1 MRASGGR
8 PVPAEHFH
16 ITLIFLGSVDAAAAL
31 ATREAAAGIRG
42 ELFDLNLD
50 RLGFWK
56 EPRVVWL
63 GASDISDP
71 GRRLAL
77 ELTGALRTRGLKPDP
92 KPFMQHVTLVRKV
105 GKPGG
110 FGSLRPIHWPVREF
124 VLVRSITHPEGSEY
138 QPLAAW
144 PLVARAAG

>member
-1 MRASGGR
+1 M
-8 PVPAEHFH
+8 
-16 ITLIFLGSVDAAAAL
+16 DAAAVL
-31 ATREAAAGIRG
+31 AVREAAAGIRG
-42 ELFDLNLD
+42 QLFSLSLD

-56 EPRVVWL
+56 EPQVVWL
-63 GASDISDP
+63 GTSEISDP
-71 GRRLAL
+71 GRRLAI
-77 ELTGALRTRGLKPDP
+77 ELAGALRARGLKPDP
-92 KPFMQHVTLVRKV
+92 KPFMPHVTLVRKV
-105 GKPGG
+105 GKPVG